1 MEDRP
6 NRISNPE
13 SWLDQHGDALYRY
26 ALMRVRDPAL
36 AEDLVQDTLLSAFRA
51 RSSFSGQS
59 SERTWLIAILKNKI
73 IDHFRRASREAE
85 LPESDDPDALVDTLF
100 HQSNDHW
107 LNVPAGWQ
115 DPDQSLENSRF
126 WRAFTLCLEGL
137 PERQARAFSLC
148 ELEGMESA
156 ELCKVLGV
164 TASNLWVLLHRA
176 RLRLQ
181 ACLEREWFGATPE
194 NE

>member
-1 MEDRP
+1 MEDHAGRA
-6 NRISNPE
+6 SAPE
-13 SWLDQHGDALYRY
+13 TWLDQHGDVLYRF
-26 ALMRVRDPAL
+26 ALQRVRDSAL

-51 RSSFSGQS
+51 RDRFAGES

-73 IDHFRRASREAE
+73 IDHFRRVSHEGE
-85 LPESDDPDALVDTLF
+85 LPESEDPDALVDALF
-100 HQSNDHW
+100 KQSNDHW

-115 DPDQSLENSRF
+115 EPDQSLESTRF
-126 WRAFTLCLEGL
+126 WHAFALCLEGL

-148 ELEGMESA
+148 ELEGMEST

-164 TASNLWVLLHRA
+164 SPSNLWVLLHRA

-181 ACLEREWFGATPE
+181 ACLEREWFEAKPE
-194 NE
+194 TE